1 MDTHLLDTTLGYTV
15 TVLEG
20 LAALFAFIFYKK
32 YSHTY
37 LRFFPWL
44 LLYVFLNEIFA
55 GYFYEVVGNNARF
68 YNVYNIIFF
77 LYFYFVFYTNEHRK
91 AYKRLILLAA
101 SCFVIVCIINS
112 FTQSFVS
119 EPQLI
124 AYLFGACVLL
134 FCIILYFIEILY
146 TPQILHI
153 RKDLLFW
160 VSIGLLLFYVGYIP
174 IKVARE
180 FFEHKGKDYI
190 TLGIVHRILVM
201 IMNTCFI
208 IGFLWTRK
216 K

>member
-1 MDTHLLDTTLGYTV
+1 MNTILEYSVIG
-15 TVLEG
+15 LEG
-20 LAALFAFIFYKK
+20 LTALFAFIFYKK

-55 GYFYEVVGNNARF
+55 GYFNSLFGNNAHI

-77 LYFYFVFYTNEHRK
+77 MYFYFVFYTNEQRK
-91 AYKRLILLAA
+91 SYKLWILIAA
-101 SCFVIVCIINS
+101 ICFMVTSIVNAVYQPFGS
-112 FTQSFVS
+112 Q
-119 EPQLI
+119 PQLLSYI
-124 AYLFGACVLL
+124 VGACVLL

-174 IKVARE
+174 IKVSRA
-180 FFEHKGKDYI
+180 FFEQKDNNFI
-190 TLGIVHRILVM
+190 TLGIVHCILVI

-208 IGFLWTRK
+208 IGFLWTK
-216 K
+216 KK